1 MEDHA
6 FVEDGSHYEISLTSR
21 QAFASFVLLL
31 LSLAASFAFG
41 LLIGKGQLDERL
53 AGAKRDS
60 SVITEAS
67 VAPTPKIAGPV
78 VTPAKKTHAAARP
91 VTEDPDPP
99 TILDEDPLLPAGKP
113 LPKSASQAKTNW
125 PAPLQ
130 QAVVAA
136 PVKASGIALNPSPA
150 KPSQPAAPAYAQLM
164 SSVDQKAAEGLAA
177 KLIDKGYTSA
187 YVERGAGDKG
197 DMFRV
202 RVKFATEADA
212 RAAEPKL
219 KEFSKDVWITRQ

>member
-6 FVEDGSHYEISLTSR
+6 FVEDGFHYEISLTSR

-67 VAPTPKIAGPV
+67 VAPAPKVAEPV
-78 VTPAKKTHAAARP
+78 VTPAKKTHSAARP
-91 VTEDPDPP
+91 VAEDPYPP
-99 TILDEDPLLPAGKP
+99 TILDEDPSLPVGKP
-113 LPKSASQAKTNW
+113 LPKSASQPKSNW

-130 QAVVAA
+130 QAVAA
-136 PVKASGIALNPSPA
+136 PVKASGTALNPSPA
-150 KPSQPAAPAYAQLM
+150 KPSQPTAPAYAQLM

-197 DMFRV
+197 AMFRV